1 MNQNEV
7 YSLSDLLSRANL
19 ITDNQ
24 SFSFQAYPTVWN
36 QHIHG
41 PEGSHVTHYSNYERH
56 ISHKDLLDNIEAKLK
71 SRIPIIKNML
81 DKNTSICSDVCQLI
95 AEYYVQ
101 HIDLDDLIIQYTKI
115 NFSYPLKQMHIG
127 VNHNAGGMDC
137 MYVINQRSSPT
148 KTIDLSNLPKLVFW
162 LKNPIDVKELCV
174 SFDFIDTESQIKN
187 DKKFVYKDVQC
198 NVEYKLYYIPKG
210 CFLKKLR
217 HILSGCSVK
226 YEGSTLIKEE
236 RNIYYNE
243 KATGYFGIPIWLYEE
258 NETPDCIIAKPEY
271 KEKVNNLLPNYYL

>member
-7 YSLSDLLSRANL
+7 YSLPDILSRANC
-19 ITDNQ
+19 ISNNQ
-24 SFSFQAYPTVWN
+24 TFSFLANYTVWY
-36 QHIHG
+36 QG
-41 PEGSHVTHYSNYERH
+41 GEYVTHYSNYERH
-56 ISHKDLLDNIEAKLK
+56 MSHKDLLDNIEAKLK

-81 DKNTSICSDVCQLI
+81 DKNTLICSDVCQLI

-137 MYVINQRSSPT
+137 MYVIDQYFYPT

-174 SFDFIDTESQIKN
+174 SFDFIDTESQSQSEN
-187 DKKFVYKDVQC
+187 ENEKKFVYQDVQC

-226 YEGSTLIKEE
+226 YEGSILVKQE
-236 RNIYYNE
+236 RKLCYNE
-243 KATGYFGIPIWLYEE
+243 KATGYMGIPTWLYEE
-258 NETPDCIIAKPEY
+258 NKTPDCIIAKPEY